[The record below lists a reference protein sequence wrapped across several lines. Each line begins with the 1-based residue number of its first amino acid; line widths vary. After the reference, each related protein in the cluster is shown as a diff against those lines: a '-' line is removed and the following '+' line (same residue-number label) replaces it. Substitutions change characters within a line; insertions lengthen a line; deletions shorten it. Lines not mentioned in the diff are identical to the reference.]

1 MSTRD
6 PPSPADGPA
15 RDVFATP
22 RHGQHGQRKHTRSL
36 VPPMSLSLALSFAA
50 RRAIKHTAKGARGR
64 KKDGAG
70 VDYLNQLLE
79 DECPGPDSPG
89 QFKPESVQAL
99 GVGSRG
105 GGASENVGVLATSP
119 NMA

>member
-15 RDVFATP
+15 RDVFATA

-36 VPPMSLSLALSFAA
+36 VPSLCRSLSLSLSGPGESDQTHNKRCKKGKVWGW
-50 RRAIKHTAKGARGR
+50 RRLFKPIT
-64 KKDGAG
+64 
-70 VDYLNQLLE
+70 E

-89 QFKPESVQAL
+89 LFKPESVQAL

-105 GGASENVGVLATSP
+105 GGASENVGDLATSP

>member
-1 MSTRD
+1 MTCSRLPDTVNTVNVNTH
-6 PPSPADGPA
+6 GPLSRLSVA
-15 RDVFATP
+15 LS
-22 RHGQHGQRKHTRSL
+22 RSL
-36 VPPMSLSLALSFAA
+36 F
-50 RRAIKHTAKGARGR
+50 RGQGRAIKHTTRGAR
-64 KKDGAG
+64 KEKYGAG
-70 VDYLNQLLE
+70 VAYLNQLLE

-105 GGASENVGVLATSP
+105 GGASENVGDLATSP